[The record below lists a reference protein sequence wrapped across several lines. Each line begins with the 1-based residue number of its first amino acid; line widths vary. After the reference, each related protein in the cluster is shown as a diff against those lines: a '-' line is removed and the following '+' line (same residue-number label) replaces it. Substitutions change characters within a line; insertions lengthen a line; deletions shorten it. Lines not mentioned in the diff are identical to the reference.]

1 MTSSYQQTLY
11 QGKTLEITPKNDPI
25 NKIVLED
32 SSDITL
38 DATLS
43 YLSQILMEEDI
54 DEKDILHTNQ
64 SALHTMEKPF
74 YDILGQKYPLC
85 FTDPHLSNHKNSAPS
100 STDHHLDQHDSTCGT
115 LYASEFNKGV
125 AEGIKFLPKLD
136 KLILDLEASK
146 LSLPL
151 LQDEEDL
158 VKLNSDKHG
167 NKKGKGL
174 MECGI
179 KGKKKSNVD
188 LDVLEGRNRKISMSS
203 SKESP
208 ENAMFDEVLL
218 NHDNYT
224 EIAKLQEE
232 IQKKASKC
240 SETDQVEIVDVVS
253 LLTSCSHAVFNN
265 DRQSA
270 EDLIN
275 QIRKLSSLDGDGTQR
290 MAYLFADALEARL
303 NGTGSEAWRR
313 MAAAKIQIPTSI
325 YLEIAQLF
333 ITVCPFPRNS
343 LYYANQTILKLAGKA
358 PKLHIIDFGI
368 GLGFQW
374 PSLIQALSNNNG
386 KSTKLRITGI
396 DFPKPGFRPA
406 ELIEETGRRLEAY
419 AESFNVPFEYQGIAS
434 NWESVSVDDLK
445 VDKNEVLIVNT
456 MYRFRE
462 VGDESVGLDSPRNQ
476 VLNLIQRI
484 RPHIFIQGI
493 LSIRSFSPFF
503 ISRFR
508 QAVPLYSALF
518 EIIDSLIPR
527 ENKQRQYIER
537 ELFARDIL
545 NVLACEGSD
554 WTMRPETYKQW
565 HQRNVRA
572 GFDQIPLDPVLLKEC
587 KEKIK
592 TVYDNDIFFIDVDRN
607 WLLQGWSG
615 RIFYGISTWKP
626 KLA

>member
-64 SALHTMEKPF
+64 SALHAMEKPF

-188 LDVLEGRNRKISMSS
+188 LDVLEGRNRKIFMSS
-203 SKESP
+203 SEESP
-208 ENAMFDEVLL
+208 GNAMFDEVLL

-224 EIAKLQEE
+224 EISKLQEE

-265 DRQSA
+265 DHQSA

-358 PKLHIIDFGI
+358 PKLHVIDFGV

-374 PSLIQALSNNNG
+374 PSLIQALSNKNG

-419 AESFNVPFEYQGIAS
+419 AERFGVPFEYHGIAS
-434 NWESVSVDDLK
+434 NWEDVSIDSLK
-445 VDKNEVLIVNT
+445 IEKDEILIAHT
-456 MYRFRE
+456 WDSFRY
-462 VGDESVGLDSPRNQ
+462 VRDEYVALDSPRNQ
-476 VLNLIQRI
+476 ILNLIRQITPHVFIEGIVSI
-484 RPHIFIQGI
+484 RP
-493 LSIRSFSPFF
+493 FSPFF
-503 ISRFR
+503 LTRFR
-508 QAVPLYSALF
+508 QGLMLYSAIF
-518 EIIDSLIPR
+518 EILDTLIPR
-527 ENKQRQYIER
+527 DNKQRQIVER
-537 ELFARDIL
+537 SLLARDIY

-554 WTMRPETYKQW
+554 WIVKPETYKQW
-565 HQRNVRA
+565 HERNLRA
-572 GFDQIPLDPVLLKEC
+572 GFEQITLDPVILNEC
-587 KEKIK
+587 RENMKKS
-592 TVYDNDIFFIDVDRN
+592 YNDNIFFVQEDRN
-607 WLLQGWSG
+607 WLVQGWSG
-615 RIFYGISTWKP
+615 RIFHASSTWKP
-626 KLA
+626 KLT